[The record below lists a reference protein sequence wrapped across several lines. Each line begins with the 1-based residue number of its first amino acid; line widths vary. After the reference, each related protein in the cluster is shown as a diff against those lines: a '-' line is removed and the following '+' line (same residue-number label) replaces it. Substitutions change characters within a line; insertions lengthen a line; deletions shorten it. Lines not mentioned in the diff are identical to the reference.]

1 MTPNNLLPPVPHN
14 SLLRAIR
21 GPLLLISLG
30 VLVWI
35 DFIGKV
41 RFTRTWPV
49 LMIVYGVLK
58 LAEMAGSANRGN

>member
-1 MTPNNLLPPVPHN
+1 
-14 SLLRAIR
+14 
-21 GPLLLISLG
+21 LLIVLG

-35 DFIGKV
+35 DFLGKV

-58 LAEMAGSANRGN
+58 LAEMAGNAPRGN